1 MDCLTPRA
9 HVRTAEHIKKTL
21 EARGYAV
28 FFVPEVPTI
37 IMGGGAQY
45 PGAPGP
51 AAAFKLIAHPALV
64 QGQVCDGGE
73 FRFTVVCAVWCRQA
87 RTPRTLTSWWPLK
100 SPSSACRCSLRTR
113 FCVRAPATRGGRCPS
128 HPLRPPWPSRYL
140 AVLRHSHASGRD
152 NR

>member
-51 AAAFKLIAHPALV
+51 ATAFK
-64 QGQVCDGGE
+64 
-73 FRFTVVCAVWCRQA
+73 
-87 RTPRTLTSWWPLK
+87 
-100 SPSSACRCSLRTR
+100 
-113 FCVRAPATRGGRCPS
+113 
-128 HPLRPPWPSRYL
+128 
-140 AVLRHSHASGRD
+140 
-152 NR
+152 